1 MSTSNQTDFSF
12 EASAQQPVYD
22 NSHIEN
28 APPVAVQVL
37 SIIGFGVFSIV
48 GVSLA
53 FSENWIAGIVVAAIV
68 TGTWAST
75 RTFGGRGFTGRKRA
89 KKVASV
95 APHIDGHQSSGNA
108 SFDAYRADMIARLEQ
123 ESRDFDAFLERLR
136 AARDSSEFDQFMSD
150 RANAAKPVN
159 SSDTS

>member
-1 MSTSNQTDFSF
+1 MNTSSQADH
-12 EASAQQPVYD
+12 QPVYD
-22 NSHIEN
+22 HSSHDMG
-28 APPVAVQVL
+28 PPVSVQVL

-75 RTFGGRGFTGRKRA
+75 RTFGGKGFTGRKRA
-89 KKVASV
+89 KKVAAV
-95 APHIDGHQSSGNA
+95 APHLSNDKSSGNA

-123 ESRDFDAFLERLR
+123 ESRDFDDFLVRLR
-136 AARDSSEFDQFMSD
+136 EARDASEFDQYLDD
-150 RANAAKPVN
+150 RAKAAKPV
-159 SSDTS
+159 SGSDAS

>member
-1 MSTSNQTDFSF
+1 MNTSSQADYSTNAHDH
-12 EASAQQPVYD
+12 QPVYD
-22 NSHIEN
+22 QIRDDG
-28 APPVAVQVL
+28 PPVAVQVL

-75 RTFGGRGFTGRKRA
+75 RTFGGKGFTGRKRA

-95 APHIDGHQSSGNA
+95 APHIDSKKSSGNA

-123 ESRDFDAFLERLR
+123 ESRDFDDFLIRLR
-136 AARDSSEFDQFMSD
+136 EARDASEFDQYLDD
-150 RANAAKPVN
+150 RAKSAKSVP
-159 SSDTS
+159 SSDAN

>member
-1 MSTSNQTDFSF
+1 MNTSGPADFSTNTH
-12 EASAQQPVYD
+12 EHQPAYD
-22 NSHIEN
+22 QAHHDNG
-28 APPVAVQVL
+28 PPVAVQIL

-75 RTFGGRGFTGRKRA
+75 RTFGGKGFTGRKRA

-95 APHIDGHQSSGNA
+95 APHTSAGSSSGNA
-108 SFDAYRADMIARLEQ
+108 SFDAYRSDMIARLEQ
-123 ESRDFDAFLERLR
+123 ESRDFDDFLIRLR
-136 AARDSSEFDQFMSD
+136 EARDASEFDQYLDD
-150 RANAAKPVN
+150 RAKSAKTV
-159 SSDTS
+159 SGSDAS